1 MDRRDF
7 IKLCSLTGLGVA
19 SSQITGSVVNEVNA
33 QDADP
38 NAPLFVYVG
47 GSGGPDHM
55 MLSAPVGNITNSG
68 GFVPNRDFAPGDI
81 QTAGQNIIFAP
92 PATIDANGQPITPVE
107 QYTGYGQLLVDYA
120 SIATVIVGIDG
131 QTNGHDTGRRVSSTG
146 ILAQNSPALAA
157 VYAAA
162 VAQAKPLS
170 FITNGYYDESQG
182 TDVAKTRLGNGVGSL
197 NRLIF
202 PNKINAVP
210 DDDVPRYH
218 TEETFARIM
227 ETRQARLDKMI
238 ANQRLPQLKNS
249 MNLLYTARLGM
260 TDLRRIV
267 DYIPDDLGNGTV
279 AQANMIAAAYA
290 AGLCQSATISR
301 GGFDT
306 HGAGTDDTQRAN
318 MSSLVQGIRQLFV
331 RAEELNFADRL
342 IVVLGGDFGRT
353 PTYNSGNGKDH
364 YPTTQTVVFDGRG
377 RIPGGRQ
384 LGAVDD
390 TGRYRKVDP
399 NTLQPSDGG
408 VAIHHSHIHAW
419 LRREL
424 GIEESEVARLNP
436 LRNEEYL
443 DFTSATV

>member
-19 SSQITGSVVNEVNA
+19 SSQFTGSVVNEVNA

-55 MLSAPVGNITNSG
+55 MLSAPVGNVQNSG

-107 QYTGYGQLLVDYA
+107 QYTGYGQLLVDHA
-120 SIATVIVGIDG
+120 DIATVIVGIDG

-162 VAQAKPLS
+162 VAQAKPLA

-182 TDVAKTRLGNGVGSL
+182 TDVAKTRLGNAGNL
-197 NRLIF
+197 ERLIF
-202 PNKINAVP
+202 PNKINP
-210 DDDVPRYH
+210 GPEDDLPRYH
-218 TEETFARIM
+218 TDETFARIM

-260 TDLRRIV
+260 SDLRRIV
-267 DYIPDDLGNGTV
+267 DFIPEELGNGTV

-318 MSSLVQGIRQLFV
+318 MGQLVAGIQQLFQ

-342 IVVLGGDFGRT
+342 VVVLGGDFGRT

-384 LGAVDD
+384 LGATDD
-390 TGRYRKVDP
+390 TGRYRRVDP
-399 NTLQPSDGG
+399 TTLQPSESG

-419 LRREL
+419 LREEL
-424 GIEESEVARLNP
+424 GIADSEVARLNT
-436 LRNEEYL
+436 LRNEESL
-443 DFTSATV
+443 PFSTATV